1 LVLCL
6 CTAFEGIEAEVMTT
20 THFTDVQ
27 APPPGARRRGKV
39 LDAVQWVLV
48 GAMVVVALLLPL
60 TGTAAASV
68 VLPLTIPF
76 AVLHG
81 VRRYGWR
88 RFLIFFVVTF
98 VVSNFFENLSV
109 ETGFPFGDYQ
119 YNGDL
124 KLLHV
129 PILVGPVYFGLG
141 YISWLCASVV
151 LDRADERLDRRERT
165 GKFNLVILPMLA
177 AAVIT
182 MFDVAADAQAST
194 VEGNWTWL
202 DGGGVF
208 GVPYTNYLGWW
219 FVTYLYFQILAFIL
233 GRAQSRAPRGSKTV
247 NEGSLIQPTLIYA
260 ALGLSFVPFFIGADT
275 YTVIDEAGAAWSTA
289 AINETA
295 MIVSLFT
302 VVVIAFLALAK
313 IARGDTGVAR

>member
-1 LVLCL
+1 M
-6 CTAFEGIEAEVMTT
+6 AMT
-20 THFTDVQ
+20 HATDVQ
-27 APPPGARRRGKV
+27 VPQAGAQFRGKV
-39 LDAVQWVLV
+39 LDVVQWVLV
-48 GAMVVVALLLPL
+48 VAIVLVALLLPL

-76 AVLHG
+76 AFLHG
-81 VRRYGWR
+81 LRRYGWR
-88 RFLIFFVVTF
+88 RFLTFFVVTF

-109 ETGFPFGDYQ
+109 ETGFPFGDYH

-124 KLLHV
+124 KFLHV

-141 YISWLCASVV
+141 YVSWLCASIV
-151 LDRADERLDRRERT
+151 LDRADERLDRRERV
-165 GKFNLVILPMLA
+165 GKVNLVILPMLA

-194 VEGNWTWL
+194 VEGNWTWH

-233 GRAQSRAPRGSKTV
+233 GRAQSGAPQGIRTV
-247 NEGSLIQPTLIYA
+247 NDVSLVQPTLIYA
-260 ALGLSFVPFFIGADT
+260 SLGLSFVPYFIGADT
-275 YTVIDEAGAAWSTA
+275 YTVVDESGAVWSTA

-295 MIVSLFT
+295 MVVGLFT

-313 IARGDTGVAR
+313 IARGDVGRRG